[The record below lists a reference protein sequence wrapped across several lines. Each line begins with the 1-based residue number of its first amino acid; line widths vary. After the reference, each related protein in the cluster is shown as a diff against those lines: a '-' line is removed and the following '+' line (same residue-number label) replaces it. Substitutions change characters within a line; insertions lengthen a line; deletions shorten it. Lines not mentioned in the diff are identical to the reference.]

1 MAMSAGSTVAPE
13 VWIELSGNLEAELR
27 GLHAVVDA
35 ARAADGE
42 IERNSFEAFRAYY
55 RNLEHCT
62 PSTDLA
68 IARLGDEIVAYARVS
83 WSDTTDGERWYESIC
98 FVHPDHRRHGIGRRL
113 LAWTEARRLEL
124 AVADERAG
132 AAPDRPR
139 RFTAINDDGGVGG
152 DVLLRAAGYEPFRR
166 FYSMRR
172 PDLKDISDHPLP
184 PGLELR
190 PIPDEPDAIRAVV
203 RADNEAFADHF
214 GSVDDEDVVFAQI
227 VEDPEADTS
236 LWVVA
241 FDGDEVAGAVL
252 NGIHAGH
259 DGVAIGWL
267 DSVFTRR
274 PWRKRGL
281 ARALIARSLILL
293 RERGVSSAALG
304 VDASNPNQAL
314 GLYES
319 CGFRRAS
326 STTSYRKDIPR
337 TPVTPLPEEAAR

>member
-1 MAMSAGSTVAPE
+1 MTATSTPARDVR
-13 VWIELSGNLEAELR
+13 IDLSRDLEAELP
-27 GLHAVVDA
+27 GLYAVGDA
-35 ARAADGE
+35 ARGADGE
-42 IERNSFEAFRAYY
+42 IERSSFESFRAYY
-55 RNLEHCT
+55 RNLEHCA
-62 PSTDLA
+62 PESDLA
-68 IARLGDEIVAYARVS
+68 IARTGDEIVGYARVS
-83 WSDTTDGERWYESIC
+83 WSDTTDGERWYESVG
-98 FVHPDHRRHGIGRRL
+98 FVHPDHRGRGIGRRL

-124 AVADERAG
+124 ARADDEAG

-139 RFTAINDDGGVGG
+139 RFTSFNNDGSVGG

-172 PDLKDISDHPLP
+172 PDLTNVSDHPMP
-184 PGLELR
+184 PGLEVR
-190 PIPDEPDAIRAVV
+190 PIPNEPDAIRAIV

-227 VEDPEADTS
+227 VEDPEADPS

-241 FDGDEVAGAVL
+241 FDGDQVAGAVL

-274 PWRKRGL
+274 PWRQRGL
-281 ARALIARSLILL
+281 ARALIARSLVLL

-337 TPVTPLPEEAAR
+337 TAVTPLPEEAAP

>member
-1 MAMSAGSTVAPE
+1 MAMSITAARAPE
-13 VWIELSGNLEAELR
+13 VRIELSTDFEAELP
-27 GLHAVVDA
+27 GLYAAADA

-42 IERNSFEAFRAYY
+42 IQRSSFEAFRAYY

-62 PSTDLA
+62 PSTDIA
-68 IARLGDEIVAYARVS
+68 IARHGEEIVGYARIS
-83 WSDTTDGERWYESIC
+83 WSDTTDGERWYESVC
-98 FVHPDHRRHGIGRRL
+98 FVHPDHRRRGIGRRL
-113 LAWTEARRLEL
+113 LAWTESRRLEL
-124 AVADERAG
+124 AAADELAG
-132 AAPDRPR
+132 AVPDRPR
-139 RFTAINDDGGVGG
+139 RFTAFNNDGGVGG

-166 FYSMRR
+166 FYSMLR
-172 PDLKDISDHPLP
+172 PDLANIAEHPLP
-184 PGLELR
+184 AGLEIR
-190 PIPDEPDAIRAVV
+190 PIPNEPDAIRAVV

-227 VEDPEADTS
+227 VADPETDTS

-252 NGIHAGH
+252 NGIHADP
-259 DGVAIGWL
+259 DGVPVGWL

-281 ARALIARSLILL
+281 ARALIARSLVLL
-293 RERGVSSAALG
+293 RERGISRAALG

-326 STTSYRKDIPR
+326 STTGYRKAVPSSPDSSI
-337 TPVTPLPEEAAR
+337 LEGAAP

>member
-1 MAMSAGSTVAPE
+1 MSTRSTVAPE
-13 VWIELSGNLEAELR
+13 VRIELSDDFEAELP
-27 GLHAVVDA
+27 GLHAVADA

-68 IARLGDEIVAYARVS
+68 VARQGDEIVAYARVY
-83 WSDTTDGERWYESIC
+83 WSDTTDGERWYESIG
-98 FVHPDHRRHGIGRRL
+98 FVHPDHRRRGIGRRL

-124 AVADERAG
+124 AAADELAG
-132 AAPDRPR
+132 AARDRPR
-139 RFTAINDDGGVGG
+139 RFTSVNDDGGVGG

-166 FYSMRR
+166 FFSMRR
-172 PDLKDISDHPLP
+172 PDLADIADHPLP
-184 PGLELR
+184 AGLELR
-190 PIPDEPDAIRAVV
+190 AIPNEPEAIRAVV
-203 RADNEAFADHF
+203 HADSEAFADHF
-214 GSVDDEDVVFAQI
+214 GSVDDEEVVFAQV
-227 VEDPEADTS
+227 VEDPETDTS

-241 FDGDEVAGAVL
+241 FDGDEIAGAVL
-252 NGIHAGH
+252 NAIHAGH
-259 DGVAIGWL
+259 DGIPVGWL

-274 PWRKRGL
+274 PWRQRGL
-281 ARALIARSLILL
+281 ARALIARSLVLL

-326 STTSYRKDIPR
+326 STTSYRKAVPSWPDS
-337 TPVTPLPEEAAR
+337 TSLEEAAP